1 MDCQALIFDFD
12 GTILDTETPEFQTWQ
27 EIYSGHGFEMPLSYY
42 SDFIGKYNSSA
53 SPFDYL
59 EKQLGHP
66 VERESLK
73 LRFRERI
80 QEIIAT
86 QAVLPGVLDYL
97 TTARRLGLRIGL
109 ASSSRSP
116 YLLGHLERLGLLHF
130 FDCVRGADHVTH
142 AKPDPDL
149 YLSVLADFGLQPD
162 QAIALEDS
170 PNGVLAARRAGL
182 FCVAIPNSITG
193 QLSLDHASLRLNSL
207 ADLPL
212 ETLLAN
218 LKENRYA
225 ALESQG

>member
-12 GTILDTETPEFQTWQ
+12 GTILDTETPEYQCWQ
-27 EIYSGHGFEMPLSYY
+27 EIYSGHGCEMPLEYWSG
-42 SDFIGKYNSSA
+42 FLGKASSTA

-59 EKQLGHP
+59 EEQLGRP
-66 VERESLK
+66 VERESL
-73 LRFRERI
+73 RARYRERM
-80 QEIIAT
+80 QEILAT

-116 YLLGHLERLGLLHF
+116 YVLEHLERLGLRDYF
-130 FDCVRGADHVTH
+130 ECVRGADQVKN
-142 AKPDPDL
+142 AKPDPEL
-149 YLSVLADFGLQPD
+149 YLSVLDFFKLRPD

-182 FCVAIPNSITG
+182 FCVAIPNSVTG
-193 QLSLDHASLRLNSL
+193 QLSLDHASMRISSL

-212 ETLLAN
+212 ETLLAK
-218 LKENRYA
+218 LKQNSSYS
-225 ALESQG
+225 LES